1 MRQIQVTTPAEKSEE
16 IVGILDEA
24 GVEYAVTEE
33 VSGREPAEVF
43 SFPVR
48 TDEVEGILESLKNA
62 GVGDEGKG
70 KIVVTEVQAVV
81 SEDFEEKEE
90 EEKRKDDEDGNGE
103 RIARD
108 ELRTTAKGISRSTPN
123 YVAFTVISAVVATAG
138 MIENSAA
145 VVVGSMVIAPLIG
158 PAMASSVGSVLK
170 DDRLFYDGIKTQF
183 VGIGVA
189 IASAAV
195 FALAVRLL
203 VVPELELLA
212 VGQIAERVNP
222 GVLALAV
229 ALGAGVAGALSLTSG
244 ASAALVGVMIA
255 VALIPPAAAVGLG
268 VAYVRPGV
276 AASAG
281 VLVFVNVLS
290 INLAALVVLW
300 AKGYRP
306 EKWYD
311 KKPARRVTQKRVVA
325 LILIVGFLSFFLVAS
340 TADDRARA
348 AFEDDVEEYVD
359 GLDET
364 AEVGFTHTVGFF
376 STSPERVTVET
387 REELDPDSV
396 AEGIEEETGETVE
409 VVVIRRE
416 IEFSQTAR

>member
-1 MRQIQVTTPAEKSEE
+1 MRQIQVTTPAEKREAVVEALEE
-16 IVGILDEA
+16 AE
-24 GVEYAVTEE
+24 VEYTVTEE
-33 VSGREPAEVF
+33 ASGRELGDVF

-48 TDEVEGILESLKNA
+48 TDEVEEILDSLKDI
-62 GVGDEGKG
+62 GVGGEGNG

-81 SEDFEEKEE
+81 SDEFEEKEK
-90 EEKRKDDEDGNGE
+90 EKKTEDENGNGE

-108 ELRTTAKGISRSTPN
+108 ELKATAKGISRSTPN

-183 VGIGVA
+183 IGIGVA

-195 FALAVRLL
+195 FAFAVRLL
-203 VVPELELLA
+203 VAPELELLM
-212 VGQIAERVNP
+212 VDQIAERVNP

-268 VAYVRPGV
+268 VAYVRPKV
-276 AASAG
+276 AASAS

-290 INLAALVVLW
+290 INLAALIVLW

-311 KKPARRVTQKRVVA
+311 EKPARRITQKRVVA
-325 LILIVGFLSFFLVAS
+325 LVLIVGFLSVFLVAS
-340 TADDRARA
+340 TVDDRASA
-348 AFEDDVEEYVD
+348 AFENDVEEYVE
-359 GLDET
+359 GVDET
-364 AEVGFTHTVGFF
+364 AEVEFTHTVGFF

-387 REELDPDSV
+387 REGLDPDEV
-396 AEGIEEETGETVE
+396 AEAIERETGESVE

>member
-1 MRQIQVTTPAEKSEE
+1 MRQIQVTTTAEERDAVAKVLEE
-16 IVGILDEA
+16 AE
-24 GVEYAVTEE
+24 VEYAVTGET
-33 VSGREPAEVF
+33 SDRELSDVF
-43 SFPVR
+43 TLTVG
-48 TDEVEGILESLKNA
+48 TDEVEDILDSLKDV

-70 KIVVTEVQAVV
+70 KIVVSEVQAVV
-81 SEDFEEKEE
+81 SEEFEEKK
-90 EEKRKDDEDGNGE
+90 EEKEDSEDEGDGE

-108 ELRTTAKGISRSTPN
+108 ELKATAKGISRSTPN
-123 YVAFTVISAVVATAG
+123 YVTFTVISAVVATAG

-158 PAMASSVGSVLK
+158 PAMASSVGSVIK
-170 DDRLFYDGIKTQF
+170 DDKLFHDGIKTQF
-183 VGIGVA
+183 IGIGVA

-195 FALAVRLL
+195 FAFAVRLL
-203 VVPELELLA
+203 VAPELELLA
-212 VGQIAERVNP
+212 VEQIAERVNP

-268 VAYVRPGV
+268 VAYVRPGI
-276 AASAG
+276 AASAAI
-281 VLVFVNVLS
+281 LVFVNVLS

-325 LILIVGFLSFFLVAS
+325 LVLIVGFLSVFLVAS
-340 TADDRARA
+340 TVDDRARA
-348 AFEDDVEEYVD
+348 AFEDDVEGYVE

-364 AEVGFTHTVGFF
+364 AEVEFTHTVGFF
-376 STSPERVTVET
+376 STSPEAS
-387 REELDPDSV
+387 P
-396 AEGIEEETGETVE
+396 
-409 VVVIRRE
+409 
-416 IEFSQTAR
+416 